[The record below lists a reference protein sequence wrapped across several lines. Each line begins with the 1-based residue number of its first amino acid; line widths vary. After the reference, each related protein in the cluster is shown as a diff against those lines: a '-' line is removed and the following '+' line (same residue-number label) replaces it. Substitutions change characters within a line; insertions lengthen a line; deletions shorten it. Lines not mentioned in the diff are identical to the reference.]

1 MQNHNVSFL
10 TYFINSTQF
19 PDVTVTKLRLKIFF
33 LNQVIQNTL
42 LSIIKTI
49 FMTTKQEVSDN
60 HSKRNKPMA
69 DIELE
74 SNTEG
79 NGGQVKVLYSII
91 SLTCVKN

>member
-49 FMTTKQEVSDN
+49 FMTTKQEV
-60 HSKRNKPMA
+60 
-69 DIELE
+69 
-74 SNTEG
+74 
-79 NGGQVKVLYSII
+79 
-91 SLTCVKN
+91 

>member
-1 MQNHNVSFL
+1 MQNHHVSFL

-49 FMTTKQEVSDN
+49 SMTTKQEVI
-60 HSKRNKPMA
+60 RQP
-69 DIELE
+69 
-74 SNTEG
+74 
-79 NGGQVKVLYSII
+79 
-91 SLTCVKN
+91 